1 MPSEKLLNSQQRA
14 EAVALTAL
22 RIVVGAIFVV
32 HGAMKLMDV
41 PGTAQGFAALG
52 IPYPAY
58 AVYLAIAGELG
69 GGLGLML
76 GLLTRVA
83 ALGALCSMAVA
94 IGYAH
99 LGHGLL
105 AKNGGW
111 EYPLVLGLI
120 ALYFVTRGGGPAS
133 VDARF
138 ARRQELPSWRTVRTT
153 SHA

>member
-1 MPSEKLLNSQQRA
+1 MHPEPSLNSQQRA

-22 RIVVGAIFVV
+22 RIVVGVILAV
-32 HGAMKLMDV
+32 HGALKLLDM
-41 PGTAQGFAALG
+41 PGTVQGFASLG
-52 IPYPAY
+52 IPYPGY

-69 GGLGLML
+69 GGLGLVF
-76 GLLTRVA
+76 GALTRVA

-99 LGHGLL
+99 MGHGLL

-138 ARRQELPSWRTVRTT
+138 ARAQELPSWRTVRTT